1 MSSVVPDAQVSSKR
15 AAVAAAKQ
23 PDAHSGL
30 PWEPA
35 VSEAVLGFAHG
46 DARIVQ
52 MVREKV
58 VLLAWSEKFKTS
70 FAGH

>member
-1 MSSVVPDAQVSSKR
+1 MSSVVPDAEVSSKR
-15 AAVAAAKQ
+15 AAAAAAKQ

-52 MVREKV
+52 IVRGKAAMVI
-58 VLLAWSEKFKTS
+58 
-70 FAGH
+70 

>member
-1 MSSVVPDAQVSSKR
+1 MSSVVPDSQVSSKH
-15 AAVAAAKQ
+15 AAAAAAKE

-35 VSEAVLGFAHG
+35 VSEAVSGFAHG

-52 MVREKV
+52 MVRGTAALV
-58 VLLAWSEKFKTS
+58 I
-70 FAGH
+70 